1 MRDARASPASGTRGP
16 SLAEGDS
23 MVIGP
28 DTADAAADPH
38 THDWRLR
45 AISHEDAH
53 AVEEY
58 RCAGCGEVTF
68 R

>member
-1 MRDARASPASGTRGP
+1 
-16 SLAEGDS
+16 